1 MRSWRG
7 NVRRGKTRS
16 ATAGRK
22 AAATTG
28 SGKAT
33 AAAHTAAAHVGTCGK
48 AAASTTAA
56 AKMVLRVR
64 ASRNA
69 GRSKKDKGERNRTH
83 GLTSTSPCF

>member
-1 MRSWRG
+1 MRSWRR
-7 NVRRGKTRS
+7 NVGRGKTRS

-22 AAATTG
+22 AAA
-28 SGKAT
+28 
-33 AAAHTAAAHVGTCGK
+33 AAAHTAAAHVGTSGN
-48 AAASTTAA
+48 AAASTPAA

-69 GRSKKDKGERNRTH
+69 GRSKNDKGERNRTH